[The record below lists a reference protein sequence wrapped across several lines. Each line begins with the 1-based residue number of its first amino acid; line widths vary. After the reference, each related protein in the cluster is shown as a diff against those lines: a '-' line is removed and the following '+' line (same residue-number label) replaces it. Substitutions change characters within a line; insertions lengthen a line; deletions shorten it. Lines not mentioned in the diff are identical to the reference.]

1 MQQCIIYNVEDA
13 PNSRPQSMNPDG
25 PRGREAHLLWPP
37 QPQNMQH
44 RKKQSH
50 LLYQKAV
57 PSRCDRGGIAITIRS
72 CQNNHFAFCSWSV
85 ILIGLIFA
93 WWFEAVLEQPACS
106 VGAIPYTYKKI
117 SDMEQIS
124 EQPTDI

>member
-1 MQQCIIYNVEDA
+1 
-13 PNSRPQSMNPDG
+13 
-25 PRGREAHLLWPP
+25 
-37 QPQNMQH
+37 MQH
-44 RKKQSH
+44 QKKQSH

-57 PSRCDRGGIAITIRS
+57 PSRCDRGGIAIMVGHSNWPDI
-72 CQNNHFAFCSWSV
+72 CMV
-85 ILIGLIFA
+85 
-93 WWFEAVLEQPACS
+93 ACS

>member
-1 MQQCIIYNVEDA
+1 MGHGSSPVAASTTKHAVPEK
-13 PNSRPQSMNPDG
+13 NS
-25 PRGREAHLLWPP
+25 HTK
-37 QPQNMQH
+37 H
-44 RKKQSH
+44 IHTH
-50 LLYQKAV
+50 LLYQKTI
-57 PSRCDRGGIAITIRS
+57 PSRYDHGGIAITIRS
-72 CQNNHFAFCSWSV
+72 CQNNHFACCSWSV

-124 EQPTDI
+124 EQPMDI